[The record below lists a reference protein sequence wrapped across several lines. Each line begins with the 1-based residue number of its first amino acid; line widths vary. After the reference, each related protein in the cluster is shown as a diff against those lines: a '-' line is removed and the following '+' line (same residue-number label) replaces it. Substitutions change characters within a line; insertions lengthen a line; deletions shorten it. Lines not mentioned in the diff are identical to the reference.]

1 MQSTMLKLLDIPW
14 FWGGNPFNWVIYSS
28 LFGNTIKYLIII
40 KLFTVELIKK
50 KRKKENSKS
59 DEHIKEIEIE
69 REKRREELKSKL

>member
-1 MQSTMLKLLDIPW
+1 M
-14 FWGGNPFNWVIYSS
+14 
-28 LFGNTIKYLIII
+28 GNTIRYWIII

-59 DEHIKEIEIE
+59 DEHIKEIETE